1 MPAAYRAKLF
11 GFMTLRRISRA
22 APVLVLSL
30 LVAACGD
37 GGPGPGPS
45 QGDVRVT
52 AVSPTSGSTFGGT
65 AVTITGQ
72 GFAPGAT
79 VQFGGVAATNVV
91 VLNATTM
98 TAVTAARAAG
108 AVEVRVT
115 SAGNSGSLAGAFT
128 FIAQS
133 VPTNAPPIINSLL
146 VQPPRTNQP
155 ATLANI
161 ADPIKLTASVSDAE
175 TADGQLTYEWTA
187 TPNIGTF
194 SGPGRAVEWLAPSS
208 ITSAQTVVLTLTV
221 VERYQDADSQGLPV
235 QREHRVQRT
244 ANIRVHDS
252 VKEIGDTAR
261 AFLVAFT
268 EQKPPSEVLKD
279 FSRTCDGGRGYDQE
293 LFDVEKNQ
301 RERTINAAASS
312 VGQPTVT
319 LAFASSNACQASIT
333 PVPGDACAA
342 VFVRWS
348 DVEKSTGTPSTVEG
362 TDYVSAVYE
371 TDRWRLCHSR
381 FDGKNVLTGQRV
393 IR

>member
-1 MPAAYRAKLF
+1 
-11 GFMTLRRISRA
+11 MTLRLLRNA
-22 APVLVLSL
+22 AAALFLAP
-30 LVAACGD
+30 LVAACGSS
-37 GGPGPGPS
+37 GPGPGPS

-65 AVTITGQ
+65 TVTITGQ

-91 VLNATTM
+91 VLNAATI

-115 SAGNSGSLAGAFT
+115 SAGSAGTLAGAFT
-128 FIAQS
+128 YVAQS
-133 VPTNAPPIINSLL
+133 VPTNAPPIINSLTI
-146 VQPPRTNQP
+146 QGPRANQP
-155 ATLANI
+155 STLANI
-161 ADPIKLTASVSDAE
+161 ADPLKLTASVSDAE
-175 TADGQLTYEWTA
+175 TADSQLTYEWTA
-187 TPNIGTF
+187 TPATGTF
-194 SGPGRAVEWLAPSS
+194 SGTGREVEWLAPSS

-252 VKEIGDTAR
+252 AKEIGDLSQ
-261 AFLVAFT
+261 AFLEAFSRQLGTT
-268 EQKPPSEVLKD
+268 ETLKD
-279 FSRTCDGGRGYDQE
+279 FSRTCDGGRGYEQE
-293 LFDVEKNQ
+293 LADVQDNLDKRQ
-301 RERTINAAASS
+301 ITMWRVDPPAVTFAFSS
-312 VGQPTVT
+312 SQ
-319 LAFASSNACQASIT
+319 ACPISGT
-333 PVPGDACAA
+333 PGDACAA
-342 VFVRWS
+342 HFVRWS

-381 FDGKNVLTGQRV
+381 FAGMNVLTGQRV

>member
-1 MPAAYRAKLF
+1 MAAEDRAKLL
-11 GFMTLRRISRA
+11 GFMTLRLISHATA
-22 APVLVLSL
+22 ALVIALA
-30 LVAACGD
+30 VAACGSS
-37 GGPGPGPS
+37 GPGPGPS

-65 AVTITGQ
+65 TVTITGQ
-72 GFAPGAT
+72 GFASGAT

-91 VLNATTM
+91 VLNGTTI

-115 SAGNSGSLAGAFT
+115 SAGNAGSLAGAFT
-128 FIAQS
+128 YIAQS
-133 VPTNAPPIINSLL
+133 VPTNAPPIINSLT
-146 VQPPRTNQP
+146 VQGPRANQP
-155 ATLANI
+155 SGFANI

-175 TADGQLTYEWTA
+175 TADSQLTYEWTA

-194 SGPGRAVEWLAPSS
+194 SGTGRAVEWLAPSS

-244 ANIRVHDS
+244 TDIRVHDS
-252 VKEIGDTAR
+252 LKEIGDLSH
-261 AFLVAFT
+261 AFLEAFSKQLGTT
-268 EQKPPSEVLKD
+268 ETLKD
-279 FSRTCDGGRGYDQE
+279 FSRTCDGGRGYEQE
-293 LFDVEKNQ
+293 LFDVERNLA
-301 RERTINAAASS
+301 ERTITSYTL
-312 VGQPTVT
+312 GQPTVNLT
-319 LAFASSNACQASIT
+319 FSSSQACPISGT
-333 PVPGDACAA
+333 PGDACAA
-342 VFVRWS
+342 HFVRWS

-381 FDGKNVLTGQRV
+381 FEGKNVLTGQRV

>member
-1 MPAAYRAKLF
+1 
-11 GFMTLRRISRA
+11 MTLRLISHA
-22 APVLVLSL
+22 AAAIVVSLV
-30 LVAACGD
+30 VAACGSS
-37 GGPGPGPS
+37 GPAPGPG

-91 VLNATTM
+91 VLNATTI

-128 FIAQS
+128 YIAQS
-133 VPTNAPPIINSLL
+133 VPTNAPPIINSLTI
-146 VQPPRTNQP
+146 QGPRTNQP
-155 ATLANI
+155 STFANI
-161 ADPIKLTASVSDAE
+161 ADPLKLTASVSDAE
-175 TADGQLTYEWTA
+175 TPDSQLTYEWTA

-194 SGPGRAVEWLAPSS
+194 SGTGPAVEWLAPSS
-208 ITSAQTVVLTLTV
+208 LTSAQTVVLTLTV

-252 VKEIGDTAR
+252 VKEIGDMSQ
-261 AFLVAFT
+261 AFLEAFSKQLGTT
-268 EQKPPSEVLKD
+268 ETLKD
-279 FSRTCDGGRGYDQE
+279 FSRTCDGGRGYELELGDVQRNLDQ
-293 LFDVEKNQ
+293 
-301 RERTINAAASS
+301 RTITAWRVDPPAVSFSFSAAD
-312 VGQPTVT
+312 
-319 LAFASSNACQASIT
+319 ACPIDGT
-333 PVPGDACAA
+333 FGDACAA
-342 VFVRWS
+342 HFVRWS
-348 DVEKSTGTPSTVEG
+348 DVEKSTGTASTVEG

-381 FDGKNVLTGQRV
+381 FAGMNVLTGQRV